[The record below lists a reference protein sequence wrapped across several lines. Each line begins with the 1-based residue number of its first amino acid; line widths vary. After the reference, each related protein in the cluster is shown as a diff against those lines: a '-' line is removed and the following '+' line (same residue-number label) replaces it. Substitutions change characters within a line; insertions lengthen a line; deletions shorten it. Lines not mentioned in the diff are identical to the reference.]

1 VKLDERKSSGP
12 EDVIVKAV
20 DFEVEM
26 RSAEKVILD
35 LTVWDIPGEKMKKQ
49 HISYCLLHLIIFL
62 IYLFSSTEIVTNLKK
77 YNL

>member
-12 EDVIVKAV
+12 EDVIVEAV

-49 HISYCLLHLIIFL
+49 VTHKLLFTSFNNILNIF
-62 IYLFSSTEIVTNLKK
+62 IFFN
-77 YNL
+77 

>member
-1 VKLDERKSSGP
+1 MKLDERKSSGP

-49 HISYCLLHLIIFL
+49 VTHKLLFTSFNNILNIF
-62 IYLFSSTEIVTNLKK
+62 IFFN
-77 YNL
+77 

>member
-12 EDVIVKAV
+12 EDVIVEAV

-35 LTVWDIPGEKMKKQ
+35 LTVRNIPGEKMKKQ
-49 HISYCLLHLIIFL
+49 HIS
-62 IYLFSSTEIVTNLKK
+62 
-77 YNL
+77 